1 MLQADLIVSGRP
13 RHAHAEHPALGP
25 ERIASSWPTS
35 DSWVASSQSSSLTT
49 AKQQKKIPQ
58 HDNCHG
64 LPLDGIGRNTHH
76 RHRPAMLTFWLLTTS
91 CLLLGSLDTISDQW
105 EARAMAGPM
114 RGLEIFTDRQTDT
127 QTLWITVTTGPAGRR
142 WENQIVK
149 ICIR

>member
-91 CLLLGSLDTISDQW
+91 CLLLSSLDTCW
-105 EARAMAGPM
+105 PM
-114 RGLEIFTDRQTDT
+114 RGQSHGGTNERPGNCHT
-127 QTLWITVTTGPAGRR
+127 QTHTQTHTHCELLSPQALRAGG
-142 WENQIVK
+142 EK
-149 ICIR
+149 IFLNG

>member
-13 RHAHAEHPALGP
+13 RHTHAAPC

-91 CLLLGSLDTISDQW
+91 CLLLGSLDTFW
-105 EARAMAGPM
+105 PM
-114 RGLEIFTDRQTDT
+114 RGQSHGGTNERPGNCHRMTH
-127 QTLWITVTTGPAGRR
+127 TLCELLSPQALQAGG
-142 WENQIVK
+142 EK
-149 ICIR
+149 IQLNN